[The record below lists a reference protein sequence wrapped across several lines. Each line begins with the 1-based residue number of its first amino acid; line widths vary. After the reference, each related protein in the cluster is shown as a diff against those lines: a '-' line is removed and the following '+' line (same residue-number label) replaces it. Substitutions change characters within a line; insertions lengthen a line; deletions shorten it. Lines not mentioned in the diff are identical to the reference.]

1 MEKQMN
7 DQNKIEKENIL
18 RENKIMRLKR
28 EKDFYIREIRKFEED
43 LNKLDKA
50 TDVYKKRLLVDQIDE
65 TKKALLM
72 VNRRLLDFEE
82 GGDM

>member
-1 MEKQMN
+1 MN